1 MAKAKRFR
9 PSCSCSTTTECS
21 TDESRLILG
30 HGTRLGGFGDALGP
44 PTRREDNSSIGCTGP
59 MFGSN
64 ERHQSNKHRSMAL
77 RGRALFLAKRRT
89 GSEACYGGMLN

>member
-9 PSCSCSTTTECS
+9 PSCSCSITTECS

-44 PTRREDNSSIGCTGP
+44 PTRREDNSSIGCTVP
-59 MFGSN
+59 TFGSN
-64 ERHQSNKHRSMAL
+64 EKHQSNKHP
-77 RGRALFLAKRRT
+77 
-89 GSEACYGGMLN
+89 